1 MQYNLKFKP
10 TWVNKNRFPLRLT
23 STIFRLHNSDVKNQR
38 SLLECIVQVLKA
50 IKISPYSM
58 HFQAAKSILCADF
71 SKHLETLITS
81 LSH

>member
-1 MQYNLKFKP
+1 VGEQESVP
-10 TWVNKNRFPLRLT
+10 TETYIKYISPT
-23 STIFRLHNSDVKNQR
+23 HSDVKNQR

-71 SKHLETLITS
+71 SKNLETLITS